1 MADYFACFF
10 TWQRRLQYS
19 YHALPRLI
27 LSHESP
33 QPPPAGSREL
43 HRRPHACA
51 RRAGSGKTSVIT
63 RKIAYL
69 INECGY
75 QPHHIAALTF
85 TNKAAR
91 EMKDRVNQL
100 LKGKNSRGLIIST
113 FHHLGLTI
121 IRKECGHMGL
131 KSSFSIFDETDCLS
145 LLKELMLRDVDT
157 ADDQLRQ
164 LGGIISRFKNQ
175 FLTPA
180 QALAVAATPEEALA
194 ARVYEDYQR
203 SLRAFNAVDFD
214 DLILLPAQVFQD
226 KPEVL
231 DKWRRHIRYLLVDE
245 YQDTNNM
252 QYNFVKQLIGDRG
265 CLTVVGDDDQ
275 SIYSWRGAK
284 PENMNLL
291 QQDYPSLNVIK
302 LEQNYRS
309 TNNIL
314 TAANAL
320 IANNPHVFEKALWSE
335 YGQGDQIR
343 VLMTANEEAEVE
355 RIATEIHLL
364 AAHRHLRFKDFAV
377 LYRGNHQARLLE
389 IQLQAQ
395 QLPYVLTG
403 GTSFFARTE
412 IKDLMAYLR
421 LLINPDDDNAFLRCI
436 NTPRRKIGPALLEN
450 LGTYS
455 NQAGVSM
462 LNACTHMGLG
472 QHLAD
477 NQREKL
483 REFAVWMNAKHEL
496 MERGE
501 GLRVVRE
508 LLDDIHYD
516 DWLRQQSATPAAAER
531 AQGNVQTLLNSI
543 GASIEK
549 AGNNDEDDSL
559 EAAIN
564 KLILRDL
571 LDQQEQEEE
580 SNRVQL
586 MTLHAAKGLEFPVV
600 FIMGMEEEILP
611 HRNSMEGGKVEEERR
626 LAYVGITRA
635 KQLLTFT
642 LARHRKQYG
651 EVSQTTPSR
660 FLDELPQELLQ
671 WDGRPSDQTPEKA
684 KEKAKDAL
692 ARMKSLFDD

>member
-1 MADYFACFF
+1 MK
-10 TWQRRLQYS
+10 
-19 YHALPRLI
+19 ALNPRQHSAVRYLDGP
-27 LSHESP
+27 LLVL
-33 QPPPAGSREL
+33 AG
-43 HRRPHACA
+43 
-51 RRAGSGKTSVIT
+51 AGSGKTSVIT

-75 QPHHIAALTF
+75 QPYHIAALTF

-145 LLKELMLRDVDT
+145 LLKELMLKDVDT
-157 ADDQLRQ
+157 ADDQLRR

-335 YGQGDQIR
+335 YGKGDMIR

-455 NQAGVSM
+455 TQAGVSM

-611 HRNSMEGGKVEEERR
+611 HRNSMEGGNVEEERR

>member
-1 MADYFACFF
+1 MK
-10 TWQRRLQYS
+10 
-19 YHALPRLI
+19 ALNPRQHSAVRYLDGP
-27 LSHESP
+27 LLVL
-33 QPPPAGSREL
+33 AG
-43 HRRPHACA
+43 
-51 RRAGSGKTSVIT
+51 AGSGKTSVIT

-75 QPHHIAALTF
+75 QPYHIAALTF

-145 LLKELMLRDVDT
+145 LLKELLLKDVDT
-157 ADDQLRQ
+157 ADDQLRR

-284 PENMNLL
+284 PENMSLL
-291 QQDYPSLNVIK
+291 QEDYPSLNVIK

-335 YGQGDQIR
+335 YGKGDMIR

-611 HRNSMEGGKVEEERR
+611 HRNSMEGGNVEEERR

>member
-1 MADYFACFF
+1 
-10 TWQRRLQYS
+10 
-19 YHALPRLI
+19 
-27 LSHESP
+27 
-33 QPPPAGSREL
+33 
-43 HRRPHACA
+43 
-51 RRAGSGKTSVIT
+51 
-63 RKIAYL
+63 
-69 INECGY
+69 
-75 QPHHIAALTF
+75 
-85 TNKAAR
+85 
-91 EMKDRVNQL
+91 
-100 LKGKNSRGLIIST
+100 
-113 FHHLGLTI
+113 
-121 IRKECGHMGL
+121 MGL

-145 LLKELMLRDVDT
+145 LLKELMLKDVDT

-284 PENMNLL
+284 PENMSLL
-291 QQDYPSLNVIK
+291 QEDYPSLNVIK

-335 YGQGDQIR
+335 YGKGDMIR

-611 HRNSMEGGKVEEERR
+611 HRNSMEGGNVEEERR

>member
-1 MADYFACFF
+1 MK
-10 TWQRRLQYS
+10 
-19 YHALPRLI
+19 ALNPRQHSAVRYLDGP
-27 LSHESP
+27 LLVL
-33 QPPPAGSREL
+33 AG
-43 HRRPHACA
+43 
-51 RRAGSGKTSVIT
+51 AGSGKTSVIT

-145 LLKELMLRDVDT
+145 LLKELMLKDVDT
-157 ADDQLRQ
+157 ADDQLRR

-284 PENMNLL
+284 PENMSLL
-291 QQDYPSLNVIK
+291 QEDYPSLNVIK

-335 YGQGDQIR
+335 YGKGDMIR

-559 EAAIN
+559 ETAIN

-611 HRNSMEGGKVEEERR
+611 HRNSMEGGNVEEERR

>member
-1 MADYFACFF
+1 MK
-10 TWQRRLQYS
+10 
-19 YHALPRLI
+19 ALNPRQHSAVRYLDGP
-27 LSHESP
+27 LLVL
-33 QPPPAGSREL
+33 AG
-43 HRRPHACA
+43 
-51 RRAGSGKTSVIT
+51 AGSGKTSVIT

-75 QPHHIAALTF
+75 QPYHIAALTF

-145 LLKELMLRDVDT
+145 LLKELMLKDVDT
-157 ADDQLRQ
+157 ADDQLRR

-284 PENMNLL
+284 PENMSLL
-291 QQDYPSLNVIK
+291 QEDYPSLNVIK

-335 YGQGDQIR
+335 YGKGDMIR

-611 HRNSMEGGKVEEERR
+611 HRNSMEGGNVEEERR

>member
-1 MADYFACFF
+1 MK
-10 TWQRRLQYS
+10 
-19 YHALPRLI
+19 ALNPRQHSAVRYLDGP
-27 LSHESP
+27 LLVL
-33 QPPPAGSREL
+33 AG
-43 HRRPHACA
+43 
-51 RRAGSGKTSVIT
+51 AGSGKTSVIT

-145 LLKELMLRDVDT
+145 LLKELMLKDVDT
-157 ADDQLRQ
+157 ADDQLRR

-284 PENMNLL
+284 PENMSLL
-291 QQDYPSLNVIK
+291 QEDYPSLNVIK

-335 YGQGDQIR
+335 YGKGDMIR
-343 VLMTANEEAEVE
+343 VLMTANEEAEVGN
-355 RIATEIHLL
+355 
-364 AAHRHLRFKDFAV
+364 AHR
-377 LYRGNHQARLLE
+377 
-389 IQLQAQ
+389 
-395 QLPYVLTG
+395 
-403 GTSFFARTE
+403 S
-412 IKDLMAYLR
+412 
-421 LLINPDDDNAFLRCI
+421 
-436 NTPRRKIGPALLEN
+436 
-450 LGTYS
+450 
-455 NQAGVSM
+455 
-462 LNACTHMGLG
+462 
-472 QHLAD
+472 
-477 NQREKL
+477 
-483 REFAVWMNAKHEL
+483 
-496 MERGE
+496 
-501 GLRVVRE
+501 
-508 LLDDIHYD
+508 
-516 DWLRQQSATPAAAER
+516 
-531 AQGNVQTLLNSI
+531 
-543 GASIEK
+543 
-549 AGNNDEDDSL
+549 
-559 EAAIN
+559 
-564 KLILRDL
+564 
-571 LDQQEQEEE
+571 
-580 SNRVQL
+580 
-586 MTLHAAKGLEFPVV
+586 
-600 FIMGMEEEILP
+600 
-611 HRNSMEGGKVEEERR
+611 
-626 LAYVGITRA
+626 
-635 KQLLTFT
+635 
-642 LARHRKQYG
+642 
-651 EVSQTTPSR
+651 
-660 FLDELPQELLQ
+660 
-671 WDGRPSDQTPEKA
+671 
-684 KEKAKDAL
+684 
-692 ARMKSLFDD
+692 

>member
-1 MADYFACFF
+1 MK
-10 TWQRRLQYS
+10 
-19 YHALPRLI
+19 ALNPRQHSAVRYLDGP
-27 LSHESP
+27 LLVL
-33 QPPPAGSREL
+33 AG
-43 HRRPHACA
+43 
-51 RRAGSGKTSVIT
+51 AGSGKTSVIT

-284 PENMNLL
+284 PENMSLL
-291 QQDYPSLNVIK
+291 QEDYPSLNVIK

-335 YGQGDQIR
+335 YGKGDMIR

-611 HRNSMEGGKVEEERR
+611 HRNSMEGGNVEEERR

>member
-1 MADYFACFF
+1 MK
-10 TWQRRLQYS
+10 
-19 YHALPRLI
+19 ALNPRQHSAVRYLDGP
-27 LSHESP
+27 LLVL
-33 QPPPAGSREL
+33 AG
-43 HRRPHACA
+43 
-51 RRAGSGKTSVIT
+51 AGSGKTSVIT

-75 QPHHIAALTF
+75 QPYHIAALTF

-145 LLKELMLRDVDT
+145 LLKELMLKDVDT
-157 ADDQLRQ
+157 ADDQLRR

-284 PENMNLL
+284 PENMSLL
-291 QQDYPSLNVIK
+291 QEDYPSLNVIK

-335 YGQGDQIR
+335 YGKGDMIR

-559 EAAIN
+559 ETAIN

-611 HRNSMEGGKVEEERR
+611 HRNSMEGGNVEEERR

>member
-1 MADYFACFF
+1 MTLPVNPDEPAYIQGLNAP
-10 TWQRRLQYS
+10 QREAVLTSEGPVLMLAGAGTGKTAALTARLA
-19 YHALPRLI
+19 HLI
-27 LSHESP
+27 
-33 QPPPAGSREL
+33 AT
-43 HRRPHACA
+43 
-51 RRAGSGKTSVIT
+51 RRAWPSEILAV
-63 RKIAYL
+63 
-69 INECGY
+69 
-75 QPHHIAALTF
+75 TF

-335 YGQGDQIR
+335 YGKGDMIR

-611 HRNSMEGGKVEEERR
+611 HRNSMEGGNVEEERR

>member
-1 MADYFACFF
+1 MK
-10 TWQRRLQYS
+10 
-19 YHALPRLI
+19 ALNPRQHSAVRYLDGP
-27 LSHESP
+27 LLVL
-33 QPPPAGSREL
+33 AG
-43 HRRPHACA
+43 
-51 RRAGSGKTSVIT
+51 AGSGKTSVIT

-145 LLKELMLRDVDT
+145 LLKELMLKDVDT

-284 PENMNLL
+284 PENMSLL
-291 QQDYPSLNVIK
+291 QEDYPSLNVIK

-335 YGQGDQIR
+335 YGKGDMIR

-559 EAAIN
+559 ETAIN

-611 HRNSMEGGKVEEERR
+611 HRNSMEGGNVEEERR

>member
-1 MADYFACFF
+1 MK
-10 TWQRRLQYS
+10 
-19 YHALPRLI
+19 ALNPRQHSAVRYLDGP
-27 LSHESP
+27 LLVL
-33 QPPPAGSREL
+33 AG
-43 HRRPHACA
+43 
-51 RRAGSGKTSVIT
+51 AGSGKTSVIT

-75 QPHHIAALTF
+75 QPYHIAALTF

-145 LLKELMLRDVDT
+145 LLKELMLKDVDT
-157 ADDQLRQ
+157 ADDQLRR

-284 PENMNLL
+284 PENMSLL
-291 QQDYPSLNVIK
+291 QEDYPSLNVIK

-335 YGQGDQIR
+335 YGKGDMIR

-496 MERGE
+496 MDRGE

-559 EAAIN
+559 ETAIN

-611 HRNSMEGGKVEEERR
+611 HRNSMEGGNVEEERR

>member
-1 MADYFACFF
+1 MK
-10 TWQRRLQYS
+10 
-19 YHALPRLI
+19 ALNPRQHSAVRYLDGP
-27 LSHESP
+27 LLVL
-33 QPPPAGSREL
+33 AG
-43 HRRPHACA
+43 
-51 RRAGSGKTSVIT
+51 AGSGKTSVIT

-75 QPHHIAALTF
+75 QPYHIAALTF

-145 LLKELMLRDVDT
+145 LLKELMLKDVDT
-157 ADDQLRQ
+157 ADDQLRR

-284 PENMNLL
+284 PENMSLL
-291 QQDYPSLNVIK
+291 QEDYPSLNVIK

-335 YGQGDQIR
+335 YGKGDMIR

-377 LYRGNHQARLLE
+377 LYRGNHQAKALE

-559 EAAIN
+559 ETAIN

-611 HRNSMEGGKVEEERR
+611 HRNSMEGGNVEEERR

>member
-1 MADYFACFF
+1 MK
-10 TWQRRLQYS
+10 
-19 YHALPRLI
+19 ALNPRQHSAVRYLDGP
-27 LSHESP
+27 LLVL
-33 QPPPAGSREL
+33 AG
-43 HRRPHACA
+43 
-51 RRAGSGKTSVIT
+51 AGSGKTSVIT

-145 LLKELMLRDVDT
+145 LLKELLLKDVDT
-157 ADDQLRQ
+157 ADDQLRR

-284 PENMNLL
+284 PENMSLL
-291 QQDYPSLNVIK
+291 QEDYPSLNVIK

-335 YGQGDQIR
+335 YGKGDMIR

-559 EAAIN
+559 ETAIN

-611 HRNSMEGGKVEEERR
+611 HRNSMEGGNVEEERR

>member
-1 MADYFACFF
+1 MK
-10 TWQRRLQYS
+10 
-19 YHALPRLI
+19 ALNPRQHSAVRYLDGP
-27 LSHESP
+27 LLVL
-33 QPPPAGSREL
+33 AG
-43 HRRPHACA
+43 
-51 RRAGSGKTSVIT
+51 AGSGKTSVIT

-145 LLKELMLRDVDT
+145 LLKELMLKDVDT
-157 ADDQLRQ
+157 ADDQLRR

-284 PENMNLL
+284 PENMSLL
-291 QQDYPSLNVIK
+291 QEDYPSLNVIK

-335 YGQGDQIR
+335 YGKGDMIR

-611 HRNSMEGGKVEEERR
+611 HRNSMEGGNVEEERR